1 MKGKKLTI
9 IVISIWLVSTVVFFE
24 WYETLSLEGKE
35 EVRKGNEPFNMTII
49 EMREKSPRIFNFMIV
64 CSGII
69 GIYFYLMTRG
79 HPV

>member
-64 CSGII
+64 FSFIM